1 MKLSEGVPGIEFMPF
16 MLLGACDSVSVSK
29 LLFTRAMQSQANP
42 AIPRRRVGGKRRKR
56 RRSPRRRRTRARR
69 RKKGGQHLFCKQ
81 PQSQIYKCSK
91 ARCLSECTIGGSSSS
106 ATSGDEDSSSCLE
119 SEDVDDSAALFG
131 LSRKELQKNDEMC
144 KLDDFPSKQLGF
156 VLSHVSEMLGATE
169 VYECGGELEPGTH
182 YGFAWG
188 ANTSTAL
195 MK

>member
-1 MKLSEGVPGIEFMPF
+1 MQCNLRQTQRFREEEWGEREEKEEGAPEEEGQE
-16 MLLGACDSVSVSK
+16 
-29 LLFTRAMQSQANP
+29 QEEE
-42 AIPRRRVGGKRRKR
+42 
-56 RRSPRRRRTRARR
+56 
-69 RKKGGQHLFCKQ
+69 KKGGQHLFCKQ

-119 SEDVDDSAALFG
+119 SEDVDDSADLFG

-169 VYECGGELEPGTH
+169 VYECRGELEPGTH